1 MYIELGSFPRVN
13 KFLPEPV
20 GSMCYMSGSIQ
31 MKNFFVPKNEAGMWQ
46 WLFGKSMT
54 SIVLLNTGAIDGFV
68 GIAAPLARILLIDL
82 AMFGGELLCQVV
94 EDGDYDLAKVPIGN
108 EKRLVHILSLVM
120 L

>member
-1 MYIELGSFPRVN
+1 
-13 KFLPEPV
+13 
-20 GSMCYMSGSIQ
+20 
-31 MKNFFVPKNEAGMWQ
+31 MKNVYVPKNEAGMWQ
-46 WLFGKSMT
+46 WLFGKSVT

-108 EKRLVHILSLVM
+108 EKRLVHMHLHIVIGDAIVALNTLFQ
-120 L
+120 LGLT